1 MANVDPFIIQWPQ
14 KWVRDPEIGPVVTYL
29 NRFLHDLYLRTGGG
43 NDAIAAQSIRESYA
57 WLLGDRSSVESTQY
71 SVTVSST
78 KENVLSTATSVT
90 LTGYESLVIVTAA
103 ATITL
108 NPRPAEHE
116 TVTIKRAGAGTV
128 VLSSSLNIDGA
139 ATYNMVMNYEAV
151 DLVYSLQS
159 GWLIV

>member
-1 MANVDPFIIQWPQ
+1 MTQVDPFIIQIPRELQ
-14 KWVRDPEIGPVVTYL
+14 DTREKRAFFEYLVRWC
-29 NRFLHDLYLRTGGG
+29 HDIWLRTGGSS
-43 NDAIAAQSIRESYA
+43 DTIAAQSIRESYA

-78 KENVLSTATSVT
+78 KENVLSTASSVT
-90 LTGYESLVIVTAA
+90 LTGFESLVIVTAA

-108 NPRPAEHE
+108 NPRPTEHE
-116 TVTIKRAGAGTV
+116 TVTIKRAGSGTV
-128 VLSSSLNIDGA
+128 VIGSSLNIDGA
-139 ATYNMVMNYEAV
+139 ATYNMVLNYEAV